1 MRALV
6 IGGAGFIG
14 SHLTERLL
22 AEGHSVEVVDD
33 LSTGSIGNLGEA
45 RTMPGELKIH
55 TLDMCSDGLPSLAA
69 IRPPD
74 VVFQLAVVPPGV
86 AAEDSA
92 GASLRGAAAALEIAR
107 RLPGSKVVV
116 AVRAALLYG
125 EVAAREQPLK
135 ESQAWKPVGVGGVV
149 TRSVLDL
156 MASYRERHAVEFTA
170 LAMPSVYGPR
180 QRPEAGV
187 VAAFAAA
194 RRDGVVPTVHG
205 DGRQTR
211 DFLFVD
217 DAVDALVRAA
227 HKGSGLV
234 VNTGTGIATSIN
246 ELWQMMG
253 GADIGTPVTAPK
265 RPDSVQRLSLAGT
278 RARIQLAWAPWTD
291 LATGLRSLDR
301 A

>member
-1 MRALV
+1 MRVLV

-14 SHLTERLL
+14 SHLVERLL

-33 LSTGSIGNLGEA
+33 LSTGSIANLGEA
-45 RTMPGELKIH
+45 RTMPGELKFH
-55 TLDMCSDGLPSLAA
+55 TLDMCHDGLAALAA
-69 IRPPD
+69 MRPPD
-74 VVFQLAVVPPGV
+74 VVYQLATMPPGRT
-86 AAEDSA
+86 AEETA
-92 GASLRGAAAALEIAR
+92 GASLRGVAAGLEVAR
-107 RLPGSKVVV
+107 QLPGAKVVM
-116 AVRAALLYG
+116 AVKASLLYG
-125 EVAAREQPLK
+125 EVSAREQPLK

-149 TRSVLDL
+149 TRSALDL
-156 MASYRERHAVEFTA
+156 LATYRERHAVEFTA

-194 RRDGVVPTVHG
+194 ARGGVAPTVHG

-234 VNTGTGIATSIN
+234 VNTGTGVATSIN
-246 ELWQMMG
+246 ELWQMISG
-253 GADIGTPVTAPK
+253 GDGAAPVHVAR

-291 LATGLRSLDR
+291 LASGLRSLDR